1 VALLVAPRLFFLFG
15 GLRAGGVS
23 SGGEAAKTIVWI
35 GLLYLVYRGFRLTR
49 WLVLL
54 VATISGVASSVL
66 LIRNAQQGW
75 GFAAVALPAALVIA
89 LAAGVALLLFAR
101 PVRVFRNYQLGGEV
115 PDTTE
120 DRLAR

>member
-1 VALLVAPRLFFLFG
+1 
-15 GLRAGGVS
+15 VS

-101 PVRVFRNYQLGGEV
+101 PVRVFLNYQLGGEV